1 MSMFMEDKVE
11 VPVVE
16 RLRASAD
23 DVARWAV
30 ALAGIPL
37 EAELAAVGRP
47 AEAFGRVLVDV
58 ARRVCA
64 TTGAQL
70 VARFP
75 GLEAADV
82 EAELVVAAVEWL
94 RDRADEVAASS
105 ISFARAAVQ
114 EGQRHALV
122 A

>member
-1 MSMFMEDKVE
+1 MSMFTEDKVE

-47 AEAFGRVLVDV
+47 GDAFGLVLMEV

-64 TTGAQL
+64 TTGSQL

-75 GLEAADV
+75 GLDTADAEAEQVV
-82 EAELVVAAVEWL
+82 EAIEWL
-94 RDRADEVAASS
+94 RERADEVAASS
-105 ISFARAAVQ
+105 IAFARAAVQ
-114 EGQRHALV
+114 EGQRYAV
-122 A
+122 AA

>member
-1 MSMFMEDKVE
+1 MFMEDKTE

-47 AEAFGRVLVDV
+47 GDPFGLVLMEV

-64 TTGAQL
+64 TTGSQL
-70 VARFP
+70 LARFP
-75 GLEAADV
+75 GLEAADA
-82 EAELVVAAVEWL
+82 EAEQVVEAVEWL
-94 RDRADEVAASS
+94 RERADEVAASS

-114 EGQRHALV
+114 EVERHALV